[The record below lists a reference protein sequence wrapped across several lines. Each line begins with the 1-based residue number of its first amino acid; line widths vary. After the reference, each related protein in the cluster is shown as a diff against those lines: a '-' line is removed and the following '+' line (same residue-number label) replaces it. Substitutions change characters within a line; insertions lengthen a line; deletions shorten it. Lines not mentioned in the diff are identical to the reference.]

1 MSWLL
6 SGMRIRVSKTDFA
19 RSFALFFGLFTVAN
33 LLTVSKGPALDPN
46 LWLLDLRFLPGGLRI
61 AAFLFA
67 TIILLLFAVSPPVTI
82 WRCRVTGVS
91 AVLLAAVGIANG
103 LTFYSL
109 LADGII
115 RSRLPIPFSAML
127 AGGFAL
133 VAVCCFRK
141 DARTEMTRPDNRSR
155 WISLAPT
162 LAGTALL
169 AVLFPVLQTVCF
181 GKTDYTRN
189 AQVAVVFGARAYA
202 NGQPSDALADRV
214 RTACDLYRQGRVQTL
229 VMSGGPGDGP
239 IHETEAMRRMAIAEG
254 VNDQDI
260 ILDTDGLNT
269 LKTVDNTVKLF
280 PELGAR
286 RILVVSHFYH
296 LPRIKMAYHQK
307 GWEVYTV
314 PAKERYF
321 LRQTPYS
328 VAREVAAFW
337 SYYLK
342 SFRV

>member
-1 MSWLL
+1 
-6 SGMRIRVSKTDFA
+6 
-19 RSFALFFGLFTVAN
+19 
-33 LLTVSKGPALDPN
+33 
-46 LWLLDLRFLPGGLRI
+46 
-61 AAFLFA
+61 
-67 TIILLLFAVSPPVTI
+67 
-82 WRCRVTGVS
+82 
-91 AVLLAAVGIANG
+91 
-103 LTFYSL
+103 
-109 LADGII
+109 
-115 RSRLPIPFSAML
+115 ML

-141 DARTEMTRPDNRSR
+141 DARTEMPRHDNTSR
-155 WISLAPT
+155 WVGLAPT
-162 LAGTALL
+162 VAGTALL
-169 AVLFPVLQTVCF
+169 AILFPVLQTVCF

-214 RTACDLYRQGRVQTL
+214 RTACDLYHQGRVQTL
-229 VMSGGPGDGP
+229 VMSGGPGDGA

-260 ILDTDGLNT
+260 VLDSAGLNT
-269 LKTVDNTVKLF
+269 LKTVDNTIKLF

-321 LRQTPYS
+321 LRQTPHS